1 MTELKWL
8 VLIHAASTWLMT
20 GAIWIIQLVHYPLF
34 RLVGE
39 RNYSAYEAAHMGAIT
54 LLVVPLMLVEAF
66 TGLLLIGAQPPGV
79 SRWLAYAGFALIA
92 VVWLMTLFVNAPQ
105 HTLLASGFN
114 AAVHQALVN
123 SNWVRTLAW
132 TGRAVITGAMIIGL
146 IESRS

>member
-20 GAIWIIQLVHYPLF
+20 GVIWVIQLVHYPLF

-39 RNYSAYEAAHMGAIT
+39 RNYTAYEAAHMGAIT
-54 LLVVPLMLVEAF
+54 LLVGPLMLAEAL
-66 TGLLLIGAQPPGV
+66 TGLLLVGVQPSGV
-79 SRWLAYAGFALIA
+79 SRWLTYVGFALIA
-92 VVWLMTLFVNAPQ
+92 LVWLMTLFVNAPQ
-105 HTLLASGFN
+105 HTLLSAGFN

-132 TGRAVITGAMIIGL
+132 TARAVITGAMIIGL
-146 IESRS
+146 IEARA